1 MPLSRLRHVNR
12 KVDIYL
18 SKATQWRDEFTEL
31 RKIALASGLTEDLKW
46 GHPCYT
52 LNNGNVILIHG
63 FKHYCA
69 IAFFKGA
76 LMKDPERILIAQTEN
91 VQSSRQIR
99 FTNVAEIRK
108 SKAVLK
114 AYIAQAIKI
123 EETGLKVEFKKPAD
137 LVVPKNIQAQLK
149 KIPGLATA
157 FKDLTPGRKRAYVL
171 HFSSAKQEK
180 TMEARIVKSAPKIFE
195 GKGPNEY

>member
-1 MPLSRLRHVNR
+1 MNR

-18 SKATQWRDEFTEL
+18 SKATQWRDEFVEL

-52 LNNGNVILIHG
+52 LNNRNVILIHG

-76 LMKDPERILIAQTEN
+76 LMKDPEQILIQQTEN

-99 FTNVAEIRK
+99 FTSLAQIRTLK
-108 SKAVLK
+108 KVLK
-114 AYIAQAIKI
+114 AYIAQAIAI
-123 EETGLKVEFKKPAD
+123 EEAGLKVDFKQTSN
-137 LVVPKNIQAQLK
+137 LVVPKDIQVKLK